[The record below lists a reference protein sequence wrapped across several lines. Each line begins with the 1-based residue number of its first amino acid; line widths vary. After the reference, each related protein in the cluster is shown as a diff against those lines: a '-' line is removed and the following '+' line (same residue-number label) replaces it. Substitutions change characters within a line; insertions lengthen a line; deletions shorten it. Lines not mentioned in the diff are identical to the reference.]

1 VNGGEVFLLYFFHHD
16 QKKKA
21 KKVELLR
28 AVKEEVELLWGKA
41 GIKTVSRRGLNNKL
55 LKLKF

>member
-1 VNGGEVFLLYFFHHD
+1 M
-16 QKKKA
+16 
-21 KKVELLR
+21 ELLR

-55 LKLKF
+55 LNLLIRYLS